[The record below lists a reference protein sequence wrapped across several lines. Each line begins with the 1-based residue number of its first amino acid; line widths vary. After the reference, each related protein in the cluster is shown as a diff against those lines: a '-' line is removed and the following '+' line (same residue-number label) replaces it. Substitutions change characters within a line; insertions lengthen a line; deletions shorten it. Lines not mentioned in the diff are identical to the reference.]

1 MLFKTTEAHE
11 ELRAKVRAFAE
22 EEIKPIAFKL
32 DQSNEFPHEAVAR
45 MAELGLMGIPYPKK
59 YGGAELD
66 VLSYAIAVE
75 ELARVD
81 GGAGVILSAHTSLG
95 TYPIAAYGT
104 EEQKQKYLVPLA
116 KGEKLGAFGLTEPNA
131 GSDASGT
138 ETTAVLQGDHYI
150 LNGGK
155 VFITNAPIADT
166 YVVFA
171 VTTPNIG
178 THGIS
183 AFIVEKDYEGF
194 EFGDH
199 YDKMG
204 IRSSSTA
211 ELIFNDVK
219 VPKENLLGHEGEGFK
234 IAMSTLDGGRI
245 GIAAQALGIA
255 QGAFEHAKE
264 YALERVQFGMPI
276 AYQQANQ
283 FKFADMAIKLRNAR
297 FQVYSAAELKQA
309 HEPYGME
316 AAMAKAY
323 ASDIALEVCND
334 ALQLYGG
341 NGFLKGMEVERA
353 YRDAKIT
360 TIYEGTNEIQR
371 IVIAANILGKPPKMN
386 VAGGKQKGPITG
398 ARKKEIYSKGS
409 AQERVDQLVEALK
422 ADGYDFTVGIDP
434 MTPIVDADR
443 VVSAGKGIGDKKN
456 MKLIEDLAKQAG
468 AAIGSSRPVAE
479 TLKYLPLDRYVGMSG
494 QKFSGNLYIACGISG
509 AGQHLKGIREAT
521 TIVAINKNKNAP
533 IFKNADYGI
542 VGDVMEILPL
552 LTKALDNGEEKK
564 PAPPRVKMRKATIL
578 KEPSHWTTY
587 VCDGCGYEYDPAVG
601 DEEGGISPGTTFES
615 LPEEWICPVCGE
627 EKAAFIEVE
636 KVSNKED
643 Q

>member
-104 EEQKQKYLVPLA
+104 EEQMQKYLVPLT

-627 EKAAFIEVE
+627 EKTAFIEVE